1 MGEIRLQTPHCLI
14 IREGYDDLDIQTSN
28 PDLVLWDRTRY
39 KHKWPPLTDAPM
51 LWSTFISW
59 AAARRT
65 GAIPSD
71 YTYEKWETETLEVR
85 ILNAEDDDET
95 GSPILPGPAPG

>member
-1 MGEIRLQTPHCLI
+1 MGEVRLNTPRCLI
-14 IREGYDDLDIQTSN
+14 IRDGHDDFEIQTTN

-39 KHKWPPLTDAPM
+39 KHKWPPVTEAPI
-51 LWSTFISW
+51 LWTTFITW

-65 GAIPSD
+65 GAIPPD
-71 YTYEKWETETLEVR
+71 YTYEKYESETLEVR
-85 ILNAEDDDET
+85 ILNADEDDET